1 MNQTFDW
8 WLNGVPVIIPQAPGD
23 FSEWVNGVP
32 VVDLGASLTSFT
44 GSGISSASAALGG
57 KISTQA
63 SGVGISAASVTL
75 ASLVAIPGS
84 GFGVAAASAA
94 IGAFVAV
101 PATGSGIASAS
112 AILSAFVLASVSGSG
127 TGLSVASAILS
138 TFTPP
143 VPGASRRAS
152 PRQSTFRHQDY
163 AAHGFSYRRVASQQ
177 EIVRH
182 LGD

>member
-44 GSGISSASAALGG
+44 GSGISSASAVIGA
-57 KISTQA
+57 KIATSV
-63 SGVGISAASVTL
+63 SGTGISAASAAL
-75 ASLVAIPGS
+75 ASMVG
-84 GFGVAAASAA
+84 
-94 IGAFVAV
+94 V
-101 PATGSGIASAS
+101 PASGSGIST
-112 AILSAFVLASVSGSG
+112 ASVTLGAMIGVFGSGSG
-127 TGLSVASAILS
+127 ISVASAVL
-138 TFTPP
+138 TGAGPP
-143 VPGASRRAS
+143 PPTSGASRRAS